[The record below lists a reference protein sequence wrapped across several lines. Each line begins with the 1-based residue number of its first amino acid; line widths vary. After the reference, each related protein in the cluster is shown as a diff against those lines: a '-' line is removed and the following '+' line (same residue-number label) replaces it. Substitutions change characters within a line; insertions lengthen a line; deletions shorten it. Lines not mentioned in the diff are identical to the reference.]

1 MSLPEGDR
9 DVRLAADSQGRCCLL
24 AGDELL
30 FFDRDG
36 KALGKTDMIGKTIT
50 RIACG
55 GDGNV
60 YLYEKTAEETA
71 EVIQNR
77 VQLYLDER

>member
-1 MSLPEGDR
+1 MSFPEGDR

-24 AGDELL
+24 AGEELL

-36 KALGKTDMIGKTIT
+36 KALGKADLSGKTIT

-55 GDGNV
+55 GDGKV
-60 YLYEKTAEETA
+60 YLYEKTA

-77 VQLYLDER
+77 VQLFLFH